1 MQKLITISIDTNQI
15 TKSTEGPFTINEV
28 ESLNEWLALGWEVE
42 DWDFLKEVA
51 VAGEVTLLV
60 ILNDNALYENDDD
73 FYPDEDEEDEE

>member
-1 MQKLITISIDTNQI
+1 MQKLITISIDTTQI
-15 TKSTEGPFTINEV
+15 TKNTEGPFTINEV

-42 DWDFLKEVA
+42 DWDFLKEVE
-51 VAGEVTLLV
+51 VDGEVILLV